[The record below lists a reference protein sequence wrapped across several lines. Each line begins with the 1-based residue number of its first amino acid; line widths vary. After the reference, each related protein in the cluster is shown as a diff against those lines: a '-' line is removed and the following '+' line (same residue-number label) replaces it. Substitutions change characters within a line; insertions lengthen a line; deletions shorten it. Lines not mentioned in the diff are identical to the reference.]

1 LFGFFAITASLFIT
15 VYEYPTFATSGFSL
29 VFFLL
34 LCGFLWFLPVSLC
47 SAELATVDGY
57 QEGGIFG
64 WVSKTLGE
72 KYGFAAIFFQ
82 WFQITVGFV
91 TMIYFIIGALS
102 YVISFPAL
110 DSNPMYKFIAVLI
123 IFWGLTLLQLKGT
136 KVTAIF
142 AKLGF
147 VLGITIPVL
156 ALFFLTIFH
165 LKSGHHAAISIT
177 ASSFIPK
184 WTDMSSLVIF
194 MLAYMGVEASAPHI
208 NEMKN
213 PKRDYPLAMV
223 MLVILAIALNTIG
236 GLTIS
241 AVLPLKDLSL
251 SSGVVQTFQAL
262 ILHFGSGLG
271 WAVKLIAIMIA
282 LGVMGEVSAWVV
294 GPSRGMYT
302 AAEQGLLPEKM
313 KKVNKHGVPVPL
325 IMVQGV
331 VVTIWA
337 AILTFG
343 GGGNNLSF
351 LTAISLTV
359 VIYLVGYLLFFIG
372 YLVLIFKKS
381 SLKRTYQIPG
391 GKIVKVI
398 VALIGLVTSIFAL
411 CISFVPPAS
420 IAAKSD
426 TTYMVILSISFIV
439 TVLIPFIIY
448 SVHDKKDIS
457 PKDITHLDSSDINKF
472 THPRARGEHII
483 NPDEKHIMNQDKL

>member
-1 LFGFFAITASLFIT
+1 MKKQASAKTLSLFGFFAITASLFIT

-110 DSNPMYKFIAVLI
+110 DSNPMYKFIAVLV

-147 VLGITIPVL
+147 VVGITIPVL

-165 LKSGHHAAISIT
+165 LKSGHHAAISFT

-213 PKRDYPLAMV
+213 PKRDYPLAM
-223 MLVILAIALNTIG
+223 ILLIFVGIALNTIG
-236 GLTIS
+236 GLS
-241 AVLPLKDLSL
+241 VASVVPSHDLSL
-251 SSGVVQTFQAL
+251 SSGVVQTFKAL
-262 ILHFGSGLG
+262 ILQNGNSLE
-271 WAVKLIAIMIA
+271 WVVKLIAFMIA
-282 LGVMGEVSAWVV
+282 FGVMAQVSSWIV
-294 GPSRGMYT
+294 GPTKGMQT
-302 AAEQGLLPEKM
+302 VADNGIIPSVFRKT
-313 KKVNKHGVPVPL
+313 NKHNVPVPL

-331 VVTIWA
+331 IVSIWA
-337 AILTFG
+337 AVLTFG
-343 GGGNNLSF
+343 GGGNNVSF

-359 VIYLVGYLLFFIG
+359 VIYLIGYVLFFLA
-372 YLVLIFKKS
+372 YFVLILKKKN
-381 SLKRTYQIPG
+381 LERTYQIPG
-391 GKIVKVI
+391 GKIVKLI
-398 VALIGLVTSIFAL
+398 VAGVGLLMSVAAIVSAF
-411 CISFVPPAS
+411 FPPAS
-420 IAAKSD
+420 LSKSSDMSYEIILAA
-426 TTYMVILSISFIV
+426 SFII
-439 TVLIPFIIY
+439 TVLIPFVIY
-448 SVHDKKDIS
+448 AVHTKKKNKAIKEATIQEKATLSV
-457 PKDITHLDSSDINKF
+457 
-472 THPRARGEHII
+472 E
-483 NPDEKHIMNQDKL
+483 